1 MIHLLGNAGS
11 ARLGL
16 AFTCLL
22 VVAACSDAG
31 WRGFKV
37 ENQTAGPV
45 SVTATRNGSE
55 VLLATDLQ
63 PGKYQPI
70 TGFPGT
76 ECVRML
82 LVARDPGG
90 AEVARSDQVVCL
102 DQTWVVHPSS
112 P

>member
-1 MIHLLGNAGS
+1 
-11 ARLGL
+11 LGL
-16 AFTCLL
+16 ALTCVLG
-22 VVAACSDAG
+22 VAACSDAG

-37 ENQTAGPV
+37 ENQTAVPV
-45 SVTATRNGSE
+45 SVTATRNGSD

-63 PGKYQPI
+63 PGQYQPI

-82 LVARDPGG
+82 LVARDPSG
-90 AEVARSDQVVCL
+90 AEVARSDQDLCL
-102 DQTWVVHPSS
+102 DETWVVRPSS